1 MRTDPAI
8 RPTISLPRYGRAGEV
23 LGKLQFAIRKWLG
36 HCEYDEHALEHFDGR
51 RILVLPTVFNPR
63 ALRTG
68 RFFASELTATALA
81 RVDSVLDMG
90 TGSGICAVACA
101 EHVHRVLAID
111 INPAAVRSARIN
123 VLIND
128 VEARV
133 EVREGDLFDR
143 VGDER
148 FDLVLFNPPFIR
160 AVPRDPRDRA
170 WRGADVVD
178 RFARA
183 LRDHLR
189 PGGCALVLLSTF
201 GDAATFLDAFDDSWR
216 VERWAQRQFINET
229 LAIFK
234 VEPRT

>member
-1 MRTDPAI
+1 MRIEPAI
-8 RPTISLPRYGRAGEV
+8 RPTITFPRYGRAGA
-23 LGKLQFAIRKWLG
+23 LIGKLQFVIRKWLG
-36 HCEYDEHALEHFDGR
+36 HCEYDDHALEHFDGR

-68 RFFASELTATALA
+68 RFFASQLTAATLA

-101 EHVHRVLAID
+101 EHVHRVLAVD

-123 VLIND
+123 ALMND
-128 VEARV
+128 VEARI
-133 EVREGDLFDR
+133 EVRESDLFDH

-148 FDLVLFNPPFIR
+148 FDLILFNPPFMR
-160 AVPRDPRDRA
+160 AAPRDSRDHA
-170 WRGADVVD
+170 WRGSEVIE
-178 RFARA
+178 RFARE

-189 PGGCALVLLSTF
+189 PGGYALLLLSTF
-201 GDAATFLDAFDDSWR
+201 ANAASFLDAFDDSWR
-216 VERWAQRQFINET
+216 VERWAERDFINET

-234 VEPRT
+234 VEPRS